1 MFHNR
6 VREIRRVLGV
16 TQEWLAEAAGVGRA
30 TIADI
35 EAERHIPTADKAL
48 LIAQALNREF
58 EDIFYFDDRKQ

>member
-6 VREIRRVLGV
+6 IKEIRRSLGV
-16 TQEWLAEAAGVGRA
+16 TQAWLAEAAGVARA

-35 EAERHIPTADKAL
+35 EAELHIPAADKAL
-48 LIAQALNREF
+48 LIAQALNCCF